1 MLTLSWL
8 PSCVESDVVW
18 HGYTEIPVSR
28 WKVSLS
34 YRAVV
39 LRLKSSEAGIGSA
52 TIGGCSYG
60 VGFLLLVLTGAV
72 AGHGLLLPFAP
83 CGRS

>member
-1 MLTLSWL
+1 MSW
-8 PSCVESDVVW
+8 
-18 HGYTEIPVSR
+18 
-28 WKVSLS
+28 S
-34 YRAVV
+34 YRGVV

-60 VGFLLLVLTGAV
+60 IGFLILVLTGAA
-72 AGHGLLLPFAP
+72 AGHGLLLPSAP